1 MTILNP
7 SIFEDLL
14 ALSDEEFDSYLS
26 VSLANFQRVGPNAKK
41 KLSGILKHYAKMKH
55 PFTQCVKDNTKR
67 FGEARAKKICAV
79 LKDIIKG
86 TTKWR
91 STERKKHLSES
102 TLNELFAIEFDD
114 DIARYLDV
122 IDIIEEMSEETEG
135 EEVDLAAGDIVW
147 NPGEG
152 YYSLQR
158 RIQETL
164 NQDHAVDQGY
174 SDYWVEDVSK
184 GQALVCYRNADYWI
198 IPYSLKG
205 GDVVLAEEEDWKP
218 VQKAWVEANLAQQ
231 PQLGAELLFE
241 DSGAEEEDGLIWKT
255 ILREG
260 TWKMSPGPG
269 QTPVQK
275 PITVTKNGHS
285 DADSLTISMSE
296 IKKHFESGIIEHV
309 TVPTSHAD
317 KVLENTG
324 FVKKLRFGKDD
335 KGRATLEAAIEFTE
349 PDVKEKALRGTI
361 PNVSG
366 GVLFDYI
373 HKESGKKYNAA
384 LAHVALTPHPWLNGM
399 KPFGAEASEN
409 LQVVAFSEVPDQPS
423 ADAEG
428 GDNVSTTETETPTPA
443 APEFDFQA
451 AFGMSE
457 EDLKATLERNRALE
471 AEVRGNRIDGQI
483 QKWQEEGKSPALLSE
498 AKAILMAADDKETI
512 LTLSEDGGEKTEL
525 KVKDVVERLVAAAP
539 SVKLSEDQVTEQT
552 QTGEPPAKD
561 TQEENK
567 NADLSL
573 SERADVIEL
582 IHAGRSE
589 AEALEE
595 VRAKREKS

>member
-1 MTILNP
+1 MTVMNP
-7 SIFEDLL
+7 SIFEDCL
-14 ALSDEEFDSYLS
+14 ALDDDDFDEYVS
-26 VSLANFQRVGPNAKK
+26 VSLANFQRVTTGEKK
-41 KLSGILKHYAKMKH
+41 KLRGLMRHYAKMKH
-55 PFTQCVKDNTKR
+55 PFTACVRDNTKR

-79 LKDIIKG
+79 LKDLIKG

-114 DIARYLDV
+114 DVALFFAGIGV
-122 IDIIEEMSEETEG
+122 EESTEEEG
-135 EEVDLAAGDIVW
+135 VELAAGDIVW
-147 NPGEG
+147 NPNEG
-152 YYSLQR
+152 YSNLR
-158 RIQETL
+158 ARIQEAL
-164 NQDHAVDQGY
+164 NDEFSVAQGY

-184 GQALVCYRNADYWI
+184 GSALVCYRSNEYWI
-198 IPYSLKG
+198 VPYSLKG
-205 GDVVLAEEEDWKP
+205 GEVTLAEEEDWKP
-218 VQKAWVEANLAQQ
+218 VQRAWVEANMAQQ

-260 TWKMSPGPG
+260 TWQMSPGPG
-269 QTPVQK
+269 QTPVKK
-275 PITVTKNGHS
+275 PITVTKSGKS
-285 DADSLTISMSE
+285 DANSLTISMAE
-296 IKKHFESGIIEHV
+296 IKKHFEAGIIEHV

-324 FVKKLRFGKDD
+324 FVKRLRFGKDA
-335 KGRATLEAAIEFTE
+335 KGRATLEAAIDFTE

-428 GDNVSTTETETPTPA
+428 GDNVSTTETETPKEE
-443 APEFDFQA
+443 APTFDFQA

-457 EDLKATLERNRALE
+457 DDVKAALERNRTLE
-471 AEVRGNRIDGQI
+471 AEARGNRIEAKVA
-483 QKWQEEGKSPALLSE
+483 KWQEEGKTPALCAE
-498 AKAILMAADDKETI
+498 AKSILMAADDDEVI
-512 LTLSEDGGEKTEL
+512 LTLSEDGGAKKDL
-525 KVKDVVERLVAAAP
+525 KVADVVERLVAAAP
-539 SVKLSEDQVTEQT
+539 SVKLSEDQVTEQS
-552 QTGEPPAKD
+552 QTGEAPAQD
-561 TQEENK
+561 TQDENK

-573 SERADVIEL
+573 SERADVVEL

-589 AEALEE
+589 DEALAE
-595 VRAKREKS
+595 VRARREKS